1 MKMVLAVA
9 AGGAFGAVARYLV
22 VTGIG
27 RAFGPHD
34 FPWSTLTVNIA
45 GSVLMGVLI
54 ELMAL
59 VWSPSQEMRAF
70 LVIGVLGAFTT
81 FSTFSLDVVALAER
95 GQALYLAVYVAGSVI
110 LCVGGLYAAMHVMR
124 TVLRTF

>member
-1 MKMVLAVA
+1 MKMILAVA

-22 VTGIG
+22 MSGIG
-27 RAFGPHD
+27 RWLGPHD
-34 FPWSTLTVNIA
+34 FPWGTLTVNIA

-59 VWSPSQEMRAF
+59 VWSPSQEMRAV

-81 FSTFSLDVVALAER
+81 FSTFSLDVVVLYER
-95 GQALYLAVYVAGSVI
+95 GQTLFVAAYVAGSVV
-110 LCVGGLYAAMHVMR
+110 LCVGGLFSAMHLMR
-124 TVLRTF
+124 AVLR